1 MVSTVYTL
9 VVSFISE
16 RDTVARKIREH
27 GVFYSEDIGESAFCP
42 SYRAATALRA
52 VDETASVNCKGVGG
66 KHTCFRCNGVA
77 NCRVPLL
84 QCEIECYIMNLEFR
98 PIADSDEIAGFAAF
112 PT

>member
-9 VVSFISE
+9 VVSFISK

-27 GVFYSEDIGESAFCP
+27 GVFYSEDVGESAFCP

-66 KHTCFRCNGVA
+66 NHSVIRYNGVA
-77 NCRVPLL
+77 DGSIPLL
-84 QCEIECYIMNLEFR
+84 ESEVEGDVPDLKR
-98 PIADSDEIAGFAAF
+98 SSVADCDEISGFAAV
-112 PT
+112 PA